1 MKKLIS
7 ILFFGFMVFS
17 MIGCDSST
25 NNKEV
30 AASRANDSIS
40 IDDTKSKDEESTN
53 KAEEEKLAQETEKAR
68 IVAEQKRSEEER
80 IAKEQATQQA
90 T

>member
-30 AASRANDSIS
+30 AASRANDSIP
-40 IDDTKSKDEESTN
+40 KCGSTN
-53 KAEEEKLAQETEKAR
+53 SSTLVSLSEAENRGLTACSKCF
-68 IVAEQKRSEEER
+68 
-80 IAKEQATQQA
+80 
-90 T
+90 